1 MVRIGTLRPIWI
13 VVLLIAICPGFRHAT
28 AAGQSSATV
37 SQLLDASARYLQ
49 TYQEQF
55 GGVVSEERYEQTVHG
70 PKGSIVGH
78 RILRSDLL
86 LVNSGRAGWLCFR
99 DVFEVD
105 GKPVRDRT
113 TRLMDLF
120 VHPSADSVEQAT
132 RIREEGARYNI
143 GGVTRTINDPTLALL
158 FLGRDNQPRSTF
170 ALGSPET
177 VAHIR
182 AETLRF
188 NEQSTPRLIHTA
200 DNSPASGRF
209 WIDSTN
215 GRVIKTE
222 LEVSSE
228 NARGVV
234 TVEYAAQAKL
244 DGLWVPV
251 RMLEHH
257 NLSTTQM
264 IECVATYTN
273 FRHFDVTIGDAVPD
287 R

>member
-1 MVRIGTLRPIWI
+1 M
-13 VVLLIAICPGFRHAT
+13 LLLAICPGFRHA
-28 AAGQSSATV
+28 AAASQSRPAV
-37 SQLLDASARYLQ
+37 SELLDVSARYLQ
-49 TYQEQF
+49 SYQEQF

-78 RILRSDLL
+78 RILRSDML

-143 GGVTRTINDPTLALL
+143 GGVTRTINDPTMALL
-158 FLGRDNQPRSTF
+158 FLGQDNQPRSSF
-170 ALGSPET
+170 ALGSAET
-177 VAHIR
+177 VAHVR
-182 AETLRF
+182 TETLRF
-188 NEQSTPRLIHTA
+188 EERSMPRLIHTA

-209 WIDSTN
+209 WIDAAN

-228 NARGVV
+228 SARGVV
-234 TVEYAAQAKL
+234 TVEYAPQAKL
-244 DGLWVPV
+244 KGLWVPV
-251 RMLEHH
+251 RMVEHH

-273 FRHFDVTIGDAVPD
+273 FRHFDVTIGDVARHD
-287 R
+287 